1 MIKNKKAGERILSIY
16 LFIIYIVVAIGIVS
30 GVLLVYGSKLDIRE
44 IEAEVL
50 NDKVIDC
57 LTEQGNLEQEVF
69 EQDFDLLSFCGF
81 DFKDNSGKYQGEEQ
95 YGVSIE
101 LFDFDS
107 LIELKEKI
115 VFGREDFLEFCG
127 LEGKKIPKCSEK
139 KIYVLNIEVVHG
151 DYAAPFF
158 ADPDDISLSG
168 VQTGEGIEEGLIE
181 NRVLLK
187 VISAVGKIKENV

>member
-1 MIKNKKAGERILSIY
+1 MIENKKAGERILSIY
-16 LFIIYIVVAIGIVS
+16 LFIIYIIVAIGIVS

-50 NDKVIDC
+50 SDKVIDC
-57 LTEQGNLEQEVF
+57 LTEQGNLDLGVF
-69 EQDFDLLSFCGF
+69 EHDFDLLSFCGF

-95 YGVSIE
+95 YGVSVE

-107 LIELKEKI
+107 LEELKEKKI
-115 VFGREDFLEFCG
+115 FGREDFLEFCG

-139 KIYVLNIEVVHG
+139 KIYVLNREFVYR

-158 ADPDDISLSG
+158 ADPGDVSLG
-168 VQTGEGIEEGLIE
+168 GAQTGEEIEEGLIE

-187 VISAVGKIKENV
+187 VTSAVGKIEENV